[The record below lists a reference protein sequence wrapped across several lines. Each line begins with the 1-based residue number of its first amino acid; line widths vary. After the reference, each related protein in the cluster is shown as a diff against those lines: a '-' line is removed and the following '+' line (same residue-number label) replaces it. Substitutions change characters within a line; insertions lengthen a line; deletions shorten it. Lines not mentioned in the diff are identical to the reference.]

1 MEDFILKEMEER
13 DADGVDFVP
22 VFTNPDNIL
31 YQKIIMTYTKK
42 EWIDSDGSY
51 PKSGRVYWKLVNGKK
66 EYIWNKKGV

>member
-22 VFTNPDNIL
+22 VLTNPDNIL
-31 YQKIIMTYTKK
+31 YQKIIITYTKK
-42 EWIDSDGSY
+42 EWIASNRAY
-51 PKSGRVYWKLVNGKK
+51 PKSGRIYWKVVNGKK

>member
-31 YQKIIMTYTKK
+31 HQKIIKTYTK
-42 EWIDSDGSY
+42 EQWLASDGAY
-51 PKSGRVYWKLVNGKK
+51 PKSGRLYWKMVSGKK
-66 EYIWNKKGV
+66 KYIWN